1 MRARQFIPKTPIL
14 EQQLDEINMSPGAL
28 KQFAQTHPLAQQ
40 ITAGFELELCFTDIG
55 RPQGYGGIED
65 ERINRYW
72 DLETIQDL
80 FSEYTSRRDR
90 GYSRMEEDYQTA
102 YFEKVADNVDPDEV
116 ERLARAKARD
126 DIDSDT
132 VDERVQAVLADNPD
146 ADEDEVRKQVIE
158 EIVDANWSD
167 HEYEAHEEAEEDVRN
182 ELDYDFGEWL
192 WANHNYL
199 SDVAAEYDLGVPF
212 EDEDSY
218 DDTPYDTDQMEDAAR
233 RLRQYTDMRVRV
245 SSSYHSVQRL
255 PGLIIIEPDGSIE
268 PDDSDE
274 AAAEIITPP
283 LPLAETL
290 ELFAKVRDW
299 AEEYGGYTNSST
311 GLHFNISSPDMSQF
325 DYVKMVL
332 LLGDQHLLG
341 LFDREY
347 NSYCKSA
354 IGKII
359 SEMRRQHYQGEGQ
372 MDRVLAERVMEVLK
386 SHTYRLA
393 QEFIQDAIKSW
404 GNTFTTDKY
413 TSLNWKGDYMEV
425 RALGGPKIMT
435 DPQLTL
441 NAIYRVIRVWASA
454 VDPKLDREEYLK
466 KLYAMTQ
473 RGVENT
479 QVGNKISVSQIISRY
494 MTGDRSN
501 LDLLVAELR
510 KQIAQSAQQ
519 RDLAK
524 VRGQHKPLLPEPNP
538 QMNLDLRDRPGP
550 VANQET

>member
-55 RPQGYGGIED
+55 RPQGYGGVED
-65 ERINRYW
+65 RRINRYW

-80 FSEYTSRRDR
+80 FSDYTGLHDS
-90 GYSRMEEDYQTA
+90 GYSRMEEDYMEA
-102 YFEKVADNVDPDEV
+102 YFELVLDSVDPDEV
-116 ERLARAKARD
+116 EELARAKARD

-132 VDERVQAVLADNPD
+132 VEERVQAVLADDPD
-146 ADEDEVRKQVIE
+146 ADEDEVREKVIE

-167 HEYEAHEEAEEDVRN
+167 HEDEAREEAEEDVRN
-182 ELDYDFGEWL
+182 ELEYDFGEWL

-199 SDVAAEYDLGVPF
+199 SDVAARYNLGVVF
-212 EDEDSY
+212 EDEDSD
-218 DDTPYDTDQMEDAAR
+218 DDTPYDTDQMEDAGR
-233 RLRQYTDMRVRV
+233 RLRHYTDMPVRV
-245 SSSYHSVQRL
+245 STSYHSAKRQ

-290 ELFAKVRDW
+290 ELFGKVRDW

-311 GLHFNISSPDMSQF
+311 GLHFNISSPNMSQF

-347 NSYCKSA
+347 NSYCRSA

-466 KLYAMTQ
+466 KLYVMTQ

-538 QMNLDLRDRPGP
+538 QMNLDLRDRPDAAP
-550 VANQET
+550 NQET

>member
-1 MRARQFIPKTPIL
+1 
-14 EQQLDEINMSPGAL
+14 MSPGAL

-55 RPQGYGGIED
+55 RPQGYGGVED
-65 ERINRYW
+65 QRINRYW

-80 FSEYTSRRDR
+80 FSDYTSPHER
-90 GYSRMEEDYQTA
+90 GYRRMEEDYLEA
-102 YFEKVADNVDPDEV
+102 YFEKVADNIDEDAV
-116 ERLARAKARD
+116 EELARAKARD

-132 VDERVQAVLADNPD
+132 VDERVKELLDADPD
-146 ADEDEVRKQVIE
+146 ADEDEVREQVIE
-158 EIVDANWSD
+158 KIVDANWLD
-167 HEYEAHEEAEEDVRN
+167 HDDEAREEVEEDVRN

-199 SDVAAEYDLGVPF
+199 SNVAARYDLGVPF
-212 EDEDSY
+212 EDEYLDY

-233 RLRQYTDMRVRV
+233 RLRHYTDMPVRV
-245 SSSYHSVQRL
+245 STSYHSAKRQ

-268 PDDSDE
+268 PDDSDQ

-299 AEEYGGYTNSST
+299 AEEYGGYTNDST

-347 NSYCKSA
+347 NSYCRSA
-354 IGKII
+354 IGKIM
-359 SEMRRQHYQGEGQ
+359 SEMRRQHPQGQGQ
-372 MDRVLAERVMEVLK
+372 MDRVLAESVMEVLK

-454 VDPKLDREEYLK
+454 VDPRLDREEYLK
-466 KLYAMTQ
+466 KLYVMTQ

-524 VRGQHKPLLPEPNP
+524 MRGQHKPLLPEPNP

-550 VANQET
+550 APNQET

>member
-40 ITAGFELELCFTDIG
+40 ITAGFELELCFTDIN
-55 RPQGYGGIED
+55 RRQSYGGVED
-65 ERINRYW
+65 VSINRYW
-72 DLETIQDL
+72 DLDDIQDL
-80 FSEYTSRRDR
+80 FSAYVSRNDR
-90 GYSRMEEDYQTA
+90 GYRHMEEDYMEA
-102 YFEKVADNVDPDEV
+102 YFEQVDDNIDEDKVE
-116 ERLARAKARD
+116 ELARAKARD
-126 DIDSDT
+126 DIDPDT
-132 VDERVQAVLADNPD
+132 VDERVKELLDANPD
-146 ADEDEVRKQVIE
+146 ADEDAVRKQVIE

-167 HEYEAHEEAEEDVRN
+167 HKDEAREQVEEDVRN
-182 ELDYDFGEWL
+182 ELDYSLGEWL
-192 WANHNYL
+192 WANYNYL
-199 SDVAAEYDLGVPF
+199 SDVAAEYNLGVVF
-212 EDEDSY
+212 EGDDS
-218 DDTPYDTDQMEDAAR
+218 DDDQPYDTDEMEAAAR

-245 SSSYHSVQRL
+245 SSSYHSAHRE
-255 PGLIIIEPDGSIE
+255 PDLIIIEPDGSIE
-268 PDDSDE
+268 PEQSDQ

-290 ELFAKVRDW
+290 ELFAKVRKW
-299 AEEYGGYTNSST
+299 AKDYGGYTNSST

-332 LLGDQHLLG
+332 LLGDRHLLS

-347 NSYCKSA
+347 NSYCRSA

-359 SEMRRQHYQGEGQ
+359 SEMQRQHPQGQGQ
-372 MDRVLAERVMEVLK
+372 MDRVLAERVLEVLK

-413 TSLNWKGDYMEV
+413 TSLHWKGEYMEV

-454 VDPKLDREEYLK
+454 VDPRLDREEYLK
-466 KLYAMTQ
+466 KLYVMTQ

-538 QMNLDLRDRPGP
+538 QMSLDLRDRPGP
-550 VANQET
+550 APDQET

>member
-40 ITAGFELELCFTDIG
+40 ITAGFELELCFANIG

-80 FSEYTSRRDR
+80 FSEYTSRRDH

-102 YFEKVADNVDPDEV
+102 YFEKVADNVDPDDV
-116 ERLARAKARD
+116 EWRARAKARD

-132 VDERVQAVLADNPD
+132 VEERVKELLDADPD
-146 ADEDEVRKQVIE
+146 ADEDEVREKVIE

-167 HEYEAHEEAEEDVRN
+167 HEDEAHEEAEEDVRN

-212 EDEDSY
+212 EDEYPD

-359 SEMRRQHYQGEGQ
+359 SEMRRQHPQGEGQ

-454 VDPKLDREEYLK
+454 VDPQLDREEYLK
-466 KLYAMTQ
+466 KLYVMTQ

-538 QMNLDLRDRPGP
+538 QMNLDLRDRPNP
-550 VANQET
+550 APNQET

>member
-1 MRARQFIPKTPIL
+1 
-14 EQQLDEINMSPGAL
+14 
-28 KQFAQTHPLAQQ
+28 
-40 ITAGFELELCFTDIG
+40 
-55 RPQGYGGIED
+55 
-65 ERINRYW
+65 
-72 DLETIQDL
+72 
-80 FSEYTSRRDR
+80 
-90 GYSRMEEDYQTA
+90 
-102 YFEKVADNVDPDEV
+102 
-116 ERLARAKARD
+116 
-126 DIDSDT
+126 
-132 VDERVQAVLADNPD
+132 
-146 ADEDEVRKQVIE
+146 
-158 EIVDANWSD
+158 VDANWSD
-167 HEYEAHEEAEEDVRN
+167 HEDEAREEVEEQVRDN
-182 ELDYDFGEWL
+182 LDYDFGEWL
-192 WANHNYL
+192 WDNHNYL
-199 SDVAAEYDLGVPF
+199 SNVAARYNLGVVF
-212 EDEDSY
+212 EDEDSD

-454 VDPKLDREEYLK
+454 VDPQLDREEYLK
-466 KLYAMTQ
+466 KLYVMTQ

-538 QMNLDLRDRPGP
+538 QMNLDLRDRPSP
-550 VANQET
+550 APNQET

>member
-1 MRARQFIPKTPIL
+1 MRARQFIQKTPIL

-102 YFEKVADNVDPDEV
+102 YFEKVADSIDAYEV
-116 ERLARAKARD
+116 EQLARAKARD

-167 HEYEAHEEAEEDVRN
+167 HEDEAHEEVEEQVRDN
-182 ELDYDFGEWL
+182 LDYDFGQWL

-218 DDTPYDTDQMEDAAR
+218 DDTPYDTDQMEDAGR
-233 RLRQYTDMRVRV
+233 RLRHYTDMPVRV

-255 PGLIIIEPDGSIE
+255 PGLIIIEPDGSIA

-347 NSYCKSA
+347 NSYCRSA
-354 IGKII
+354 IGKIM
-359 SEMRRQHYQGEGQ
+359 SEMRRQHPQGQGQ

-393 QEFIQDAIKSW
+393 QEFIKDAIKSW

-454 VDPKLDREEYLK
+454 VDPQLDREEYLK
-466 KLYAMTQ
+466 KLYVMTQ

-538 QMNLDLRDRPGP
+538 QMNLDFRDRPNP

>member
-40 ITAGFELELCFTDIG
+40 ITAGFELELCFANIG
-55 RPQGYGGIED
+55 RPQEYGGVED
-65 ERINRYW
+65 QRINRYW

-80 FSEYTSRRDR
+80 FSEYTSRGDR
-90 GYSRMEEDYQTA
+90 GYRRMEEDYQEA
-102 YFEKVADNVDPDEV
+102 YFEKVYDNIDPDEV
-116 ERLARAKARD
+116 EELARSKARD

-132 VDERVQAVLADNPD
+132 VDERVQAVLADDPD
-146 ADEDEVRKQVIE
+146 ADEDAVRKQVIE

-167 HEYEAHEEAEEDVRN
+167 HQDEAHEEVEEQVRDN
-182 ELDYDFGEWL
+182 LDYDFGEWL
-192 WANHNYL
+192 WDNYNYL
-199 SDVAAEYDLGVPF
+199 SNVAARYNLGVVF
-212 EDEDSY
+212 EDEDSD

-454 VDPKLDREEYLK
+454 VDPQLDREEYLK
-466 KLYAMTQ
+466 KLYVMTQ

-538 QMNLDLRDRPGP
+538 QMNLDLRDRPSP
-550 VANQET
+550 APNQET